1 MHRLLDKRLCCG
13 LYATVFCIRKEWTDS
28 LGCYNATLMKKLYDV
43 IIVGAGSGGAILG
56 LLLARQGIDV
66 LILERDAQPPND
78 IRSEILQPNGQKV
91 LDDLGLL
98 KRFPA
103 DAVYEI
109 RRFDFFRVGKGRLC
123 AFDYGDLPAPYNV
136 ALTAFSGPLHQH
148 VLDATA
154 DEYTLTVLYGAVFK
168 GVIRHGKS
176 VTGVMAEHEGQSY
189 EIRTQLVVGADGV
202 GSAVRT
208 ALGIATEVHQ
218 YPEGYLLGVLDRPQG
233 FEHRSRYYIGRGE
246 ILGLLPVPND
256 QLYFFYLLPNATR
269 ASLDAAGFQRIKDA
283 MVKIEP
289 SLTQPL
295 KQLTHLDQT
304 LFRPCFRVRA
314 TTWVTDGA
322 VIIGDAAHAMNPHVS
337 QGRMQAMQDAVALS
351 RVAQDCL
358 AKGDC
363 SASSLAAFERER
375 RPHVEML
382 QRLGDEQTFFWNSAN
397 PVVQFTVDRVLRTLD
412 ENARLR
418 YQVLTTT
425 AGLRRQSPFS
435 LTDRLVAVGLFPDWQ
450 SKTR

>member
-1 MHRLLDKRLCCG
+1 M
-13 LYATVFCIRKEWTDS
+13 
-28 LGCYNATLMKKLYDV
+28 LMKKLYDV

-66 LILERDAQPPND
+66 LILERDAQPLND

-98 KRFPA
+98 KKLST
-103 DAVYEI
+103 DAVYQTHQ
-109 RRFDFFRVGKGRLC
+109 FDFFRVGKGRLC
-123 AFDYGDLPAPYNV
+123 TFDYGDLPTPYNV
-136 ALTAFSGPLHQH
+136 ALTAFSSPLHQS

-154 DEYTLTVLYGAVFK
+154 EENTLTVLYGAVFN
-168 GVIRHGKS
+168 GLIRHGTT
-176 VTGVMAEHEGQSY
+176 VTGVMAEHEGQSH
-189 EIRTQLVVGADGV
+189 EMRAQLVVGADGV

-208 ALGIATEVHQ
+208 ALEIPTKVHQ

-246 ILGLLPVPND
+246 ILGLLPVPNN

-269 ASLDAAGFQRIKDA
+269 ASLDAVGFQSIKDA
-283 MVKIEP
+283 MAEIDP

-314 TTWVTDGA
+314 STWVTDGA

-337 QGRMQAMQDAVALS
+337 QGRMQAMEDAVVLS
-351 RVAQDCL
+351 RVTQGCL

-425 AGLRRQSPFS
+425 AGLRAQPPFS
-435 LTDRLVAVGLFPDWQ
+435 LTDKLVAVGLLPDWW
-450 SKTR
+450 SEKRLRTEE

>member
-1 MHRLLDKRLCCG
+1 
-13 LYATVFCIRKEWTDS
+13 
-28 LGCYNATLMKKLYDV
+28 MKAKYDV

-66 LILERDAQPPND
+66 LILEREAQPTLD

-98 KRFPA
+98 NTLPA
-103 DAVYEI
+103 DTAYPT
-109 RRFDFFRVGKGRLC
+109 RRFDFIRVGKGRQC
-123 AFDYGDLPAPYNV
+123 TFDYGDLPAPYNA
-136 ALTAFSGPLHQH
+136 ALSAFSGPLNQH
-148 VLDATA
+148 VLDATSA
-154 DEYTLTVLYGAVFK
+154 ENTLTVLSGAEFK
-168 GVIRHGKS
+168 GLIRQGNT
-176 VTGVMAEHEGQSY
+176 VTGVMAVY
-189 EIRTQLVVGADGV
+189 ERRSHDIRAPLVVGADGT

-208 ALGIATEVHQ
+208 ALDIPAEVYQ
-218 YPEGYLLGVLDRPQG
+218 YPEGYLLGVIDRPPG
-233 FEHRSRYYIGRGE
+233 FEHRSRYYIGKGE

-269 ASLDAAGFQRIKDA
+269 SSLDVAGLQRIKDKL
-283 MVKIEP
+283 VKIDA

-314 TTWVTDGA
+314 TTWVSDGA

-351 RVAQDCL
+351 RVAQGCL

-363 SASSLAAFERER
+363 SATSLVAFERER
-375 RPHVEML
+375 RLYVEML
-382 QRLGDEQTFFWNSAN
+382 QRLGDEQTFFWNSTN
-397 PVVQFTVDRVLRTLD
+397 PVIQFTVDRVLSTLD
-412 ENARLR
+412 DNARLR

-425 AGLRRQSPFS
+425 AGLRQQSPFS

-450 SKTR
+450 SKTG

>member
-1 MHRLLDKRLCCG
+1 
-13 LYATVFCIRKEWTDS
+13 
-28 LGCYNATLMKKLYDV
+28 MKTKYDV

-98 KRFPA
+98 KNLPA
-103 DAVYEI
+103 DAVYQT
-109 RRFDFFRVGKGRLC
+109 RQFDFFRVGKGRLC

-136 ALTAFSGPLHQH
+136 ALTAFSGPLHRH

-154 DEYTLTVLYGAVFK
+154 EENTLTVLYGAAFK
-168 GVIRHGKS
+168 GLVRDGKT
-176 VTGVMAEHEGQSY
+176 VTGVMAEHEGQSH
-189 EIRTQLVVGADGV
+189 ELRAQLLVGADGA

-208 ALGIATEVHQ
+208 ALEISTKVHQ

-233 FEHRSRYYIGRGE
+233 FEHRSRYYIGRRE
-246 ILGLLPVPND
+246 ILGLLPVSND

-269 ASLDAAGFQRIKDA
+269 ASLDAVGFQSIKDA
-283 MVKIEP
+283 MAKIDP

-314 TTWVTDGA
+314 TTWVADGA

-337 QGRMQAMQDAVALS
+337 QGRMQAMEDAVVLS
-351 RVAQDCL
+351 RVAQGCL

-425 AGLRRQSPFS
+425 AGLRTQPPFS
-435 LTDRLVAVGLFPDWQ
+435 LTDKLVAVGLLPDWW
-450 SKTR
+450 SEKRLRTEE